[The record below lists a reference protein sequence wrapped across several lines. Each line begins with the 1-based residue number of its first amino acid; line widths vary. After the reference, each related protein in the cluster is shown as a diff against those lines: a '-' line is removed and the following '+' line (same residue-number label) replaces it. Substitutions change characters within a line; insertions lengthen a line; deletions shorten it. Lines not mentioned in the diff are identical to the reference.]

1 MSSTTGSRRIST
13 SSSAAPPPSSTAST
27 SSRWLRW
34 SSARRSTRSPRR
46 STRFPT
52 TRRWRSVV
60 VSEAVAS
67 AAMREPISTYYG
79 LLRRIHE
86 LRQPSLYVEI
96 GVHEGHSLAFVQP
109 GTRIVGVDP
118 EPKVAEPPPNTT
130 IVAQTSDDFFAD
142 PGALGGATIDLAFA
156 DGLHWWE
163 QTLRDV
169 ANLERHSSPDG
180 VILIHDCN
188 PIDEITA
195 ARERTTAVWS
205 GDVWKTVVALRRFRP
220 DLQVVV
226 ADVEPTGLAIVTGL
240 DPTNTVVFDR
250 YDEIVAE
257 IDRLGWADI
266 AAADRSEFLGLVA
279 GDWGDLRPLVT

>member
-1 MSSTTGSRRIST
+1 MS
-13 SSSAAPPPSSTAST
+13 
-27 SSRWLRW
+27 
-34 SSARRSTRSPRR
+34 
-46 STRFPT
+46 
-52 TRRWRSVV
+52 
-60 VSEAVAS
+60 
-67 AAMREPISTYYG
+67 EPISTYYG

-96 GVHEGHSLAFVQP
+96 GVHEGHSLAFVQA

-118 EPKVAEPPPNTT
+118 EPKVAEPPADTT
-130 IVAQTSDDFFAD
+130 IVARTSDDFFAD
-142 PGALGGATIDLAFA
+142 PGALKGDTIDLAFA
-156 DGLHWWE
+156 DGLHHWE

-188 PIDEITA
+188 PIDEVTA

-205 GDVWKTVVALRRFRP
+205 GDVWKTIVALRRFRP
-220 DLQVVV
+220 DLNVVV

-240 DPTNTVVFDR
+240 DPTNPVLFDR

-257 IDRLGWADI
+257 IDQLGWADVE
-266 AAADRSEFLGLVA
+266 AADRGELLGLVP
-279 GDWGDLRPLVT
+279 GDWTELRPLVS

>member
-1 MSSTTGSRRIST
+1 
-13 SSSAAPPPSSTAST
+13 
-27 SSRWLRW
+27 
-34 SSARRSTRSPRR
+34 
-46 STRFPT
+46 
-52 TRRWRSVV
+52 
-60 VSEAVAS
+60 
-67 AAMREPISTYYG
+67 
-79 LLRRIHE
+79 
-86 LRQPSLYVEI
+86 
-96 GVHEGHSLAFVQP
+96 LAFVQP

-118 EPKVAEPPPNTT
+118 EPKVAKPPPNTT

-142 PGALGGATIDLAFA
+142 PEALGGAAIDLAFA

-188 PIDEITA
+188 PIDEVTA

-279 GDWGDLRPLVT
+279 GDWADLRPLVA